1 MIFLKSKQQN
11 KEELQIFS
19 SLHWEKEKI
28 KQKVKLHNKSKMVIM
43 IQNQI
48 HLCQDYSENLILAK
62 VQLLLIN

>member
-1 MIFLKSKQQN
+1 MIFLKNKQQN
-11 KEELQIFS
+11 KEELQIFL

-43 IQNQI
+43 IRNRI
-48 HLCQDYSENLILAK
+48 HLCQDYSESLILAK